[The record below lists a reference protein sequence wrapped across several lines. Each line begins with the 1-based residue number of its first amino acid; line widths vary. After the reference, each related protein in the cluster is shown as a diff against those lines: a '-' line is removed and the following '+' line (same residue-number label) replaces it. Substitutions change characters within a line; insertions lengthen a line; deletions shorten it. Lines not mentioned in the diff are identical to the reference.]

1 MDSLVVCFRRHRDKG
16 PEANSHVSESESKV
30 TGSLMEA
37 PYRLASLLGPD
48 QPEQA
53 SIRALNTY
61 TTGRESGRKSALYR
75 AGTVCRS
82 RVLSAEAQCRIGALG
97 CSCQSLGHHQPKP
110 RVSKQ
115 DPVRLAPG

>member
-37 PYRLASLLGPD
+37 PYRLASLLRPD

-61 TTGRESGRKSALYR
+61 TRGRESGRK
-75 AGTVCRS
+75 VCLIQS
-82 RVLSAEAQCRIGALG
+82 RNCVQ
-97 CSCQSLGHHQPKP
+97 
-110 RVSKQ
+110 V
-115 DPVRLAPG
+115 